1 MNSKKQVISRN
12 ISQVHELSNDL
23 VNNIIQQI
31 EQAKSKVS
39 SYTNST
45 LVTLHWQVGF
55 LIKQEILNNKRAE
68 YGEQILSQIA
78 ERLSLVYGSGFD
90 FPNLSRMVK
99 FAKLYPNLK
108 IVVTLSQQLSW
119 SHVIRL
125 IVIENELERD
135 FYTEICRLERWSVR
149 ILRQKIDSMLY
160 ERTAISKQPE
170 TVITTELDKLRIG
183 DLNNPEL
190 YLQDPYILSFLKT
203 RTIFSE
209 HDLEQ
214 GILDELQLFIQELG
228 SDFCF
233 VARQKRMSTQNNDRY
248 LDLLFFHRS
257 MRRLIAIELK
267 MTTFQPEH
275 AGQMEWYLKWL
286 DKHERRGMEEK
297 PLGIIIC
304 TDKDQEDI
312 ELLELDKNGI
322 HVAQYII
329 ELPPKDVFES
339 KLRQAIAI
347 ARENHAKK
355 LVDK

>member
-1 MNSKKQVISRN
+1 
-12 ISQVHELSNDL
+12 
-23 VNNIIQQI
+23 
-31 EQAKSKVS
+31 
-39 SYTNST
+39 
-45 LVTLHWQVGF
+45 
-55 LIKQEILNNKRAE
+55 
-68 YGEQILSQIA
+68 
-78 ERLSLVYGSGFD
+78 
-90 FPNLSRMVK
+90 
-99 FAKLYPNLK
+99 
-108 IVVTLSQQLSW
+108 
-119 SHVIRL
+119 
-125 IVIENELERD
+125 
-135 FYTEICRLERWSVR
+135 
-149 ILRQKIDSMLY
+149 MLY

-170 TVITTELDKLRIG
+170 IVITTELDKLRAG

-190 YLQDPYILSFLKT
+190 YLQDPYVLSFLKT
-203 RTIFSE
+203 RTISSE

-286 DKHERRGMEEK
+286 DKHERRNMEEK

-322 HVAQYII
+322 HVAQYIM

-339 KLRQAIAI
+339 KLKQAIAT

-355 LVDK
+355 LIDK